1 MEEKKALSADQLS
14 NLKEIVRQRFDELYH
29 RIGKNR
35 QNLLN
40 KVLFIHHQINKE
52 LTKEDIDS
60 DHEKDILRRVREVE
74 RSSDS
79 QLPHV
84 HKVVQPMPAPA
95 SPSTVAKP
103 APAPK
108 PPKPEK
114 PVKESK
120 PVEPKAKEKPKPKS
134 EPKAKPKSAPKAK
147 AKSESK
153 GQAKAKA
160 AKKKKK

>member
-1 MEEKKALSADQLS
+1 MENNKALSADQLN
-14 NLKEIVRQRFDELYH
+14 NLKETVRQRFDELYQ

-40 KVLFIHHQINKE
+40 KVLFVHHQINKE
-52 LTKEDIDS
+52 LGKDPIDA
-60 DHEKDILRRVREVE
+60 DQEKDILRRVREVE
-74 RSSDS
+74 RSADS

-84 HKVVQPMPAPA
+84 HKVVHPMGTPAT
-95 SPSTVAKP
+95 PSTSATP
-103 APAPK
+103 AAPK
-108 PPKPEK
+108 PPKLEKPKPEK

-120 PVEPKAKEKPKPKS
+120 PVEQKAKEKSKPKS
-134 EPKAKPKSAPKAK
+134 EPKAKV
-147 AKSESK
+147 KSESK